1 MKAFAKMLSEET
13 LNELKGKL
21 GEDLTKQIND
31 KLGDYA
37 INPGK
42 EKLIPKAVYDE
53 DKASLR
59 AQIED
64 RDKQLGELK
73 KASKDNADLQA
84 KITELQDSIKAKDTE
99 YQTTLTKTR
108 QDYAYN
114 SALSGVKAKNPKA
127 LAGLIDKSKITY
139 EDDGSGGYT
148 VKGLTE
154 QIEGLKKTDS
164 YLFEGYEQGKPVPQN
179 PPTPAPNAAADNDL
193 RKNFGLNPVDGK

>member
-42 EKLIPKAVYDE
+42 EKLIPKSVYDE

-64 RDKQLGELK
+64 RDKELGELK
-73 KASKDNADLQA
+73 KTSKDNADLQA
-84 KITELQDSIKAKDTE
+84 KITELQESIKSKDAE
-99 YQTTLTKTR
+99 HLKALTSTR
-108 QDYAYN
+108 QAYAYD
-114 SALSGVKAKNPKA
+114 SSLSGVKAKNPKA

-139 EDDGSGGYT
+139 EDDGKNGIIKNLS
-148 VKGLTE
+148 
-154 QIEGLKKTDS
+154 
-164 YLFEGYEQGKPVPQN
+164 LFAN
-179 PPTPAPNAAADNDL
+179 L
-193 RKNFGLNPVDGK
+193 FGMP